1 MFSNTAKYYDE
12 IYASMKKDYA
22 GEAAKANKFIQKHKQ
37 SNGRKLL
44 DVACGTGT
52 HANYL
57 NQYYDVEGID
67 LDTKMIAI
75 AKSKY
80 SWIKFQYGDM
90 VNFSTH
96 RKFDVITCLFSSIGY
111 VRTKSRLQ
119 KAVKNM
125 AEHLSPGGVLLIE
138 PWFSQEQW
146 TTGRMNLAFVN
157 RDDLKVVRMSRSSR
171 RGSVSILE
179 FQYLIG
185 TSKKIVHSTERH
197 ELGLFSKKDYL
208 DAFHS
213 AGLKTIYDSK
223 GLHGRG
229 LYLGVKAVK

>member
-1 MFSNTAKYYDE
+1 MFTNTATYYDE

-22 GEAAKANKFIQKHKQ
+22 GEAAKVNKFIQKHKKT
-37 SNGRKLL
+37 NGRKLL

-67 LDTKMIAI
+67 LDTKMIAV

-80 SWIKFQYGDM
+80 PSIKFQYGDM
-90 VNFSTH
+90 VNFSIH

-125 AEHLSPGGVLLIE
+125 ADHLSQGGVLLVE
-138 PWFSQEQW
+138 PWFSQDQW
-146 TTGRMNLAFVN
+146 TVGRVNLVSIN
-157 RDDLKVVRMSRSSR
+157 HDDLKIVRMSRSSR
-171 RGSVSILE
+171 RGSISIIE

-185 TSKKIVHSTERH
+185 NSRKITHSIERH
-197 ELGLFSKKDYL
+197 ELGLFSNKDYL
-208 DAFHS
+208 DAFDS
-213 AGLKTIYDSK
+213 AGLKTVYDSK
-223 GLHGRG
+223 GLNGRG
-229 LYLGVKAVK
+229 LYLGIKAVK

>member
-1 MFSNTAKYYDE
+1 MFRNTAKYYDE

-22 GEAAKANKFIQKHKQ
+22 GEAAKANKFIQKHKKT
-37 SNGRKLL
+37 NGRKLL

-67 LDTKMIAI
+67 LDTKMIAV

-80 SWIKFQYGDM
+80 SSIKFQYGDM
-90 VNFSTH
+90 VNFSMS

-111 VRTKSRLQ
+111 VKTKTRLQ

-125 AEHLSPGGVLLIE
+125 AGHLRAGGILLIE
-138 PWFSQEQW
+138 PWFSQDQW
-146 TTGRMNLAFVN
+146 TVGRMSLASVD
-157 RDDLKVVRMSRSSR
+157 RDDLKLTRISRSSR
-171 RGSVSILE
+171 SRGVSIIE

-185 TSKKIVHSTERH
+185 TSRKITHVTERH
-197 ELGLFSKKDYL
+197 EMGLFSKKDYL

-213 AGLKTIYDSK
+213 AGLKTVHDPR
-223 GLHGRG
+223 GLDGRG
-229 LYLGVKAVK
+229 LYIGIKP

>member
-1 MFSNTAKYYDE
+1 MFTNTATYYDE

-22 GEAAKANKFIQKHKQ
+22 GEAAKANKFIQKHKKT
-37 SNGRKLL
+37 NGRKLL
-44 DVACGTGT
+44 DIACGTGA

-57 NQYYDVEGID
+57 NQNYDVEGID
-67 LDTKMIAI
+67 LDTKMIAV

-80 SWIKFQYGDM
+80 SSIKFQYGDM
-90 VNFSTH
+90 VNFSFH

-125 AEHLSPGGVLLIE
+125 ADHLSQGGVLLVE
-138 PWFSQEQW
+138 PWFSQDQW
-146 TTGRMNLAFVN
+146 TVGRVNLVSIN
-157 RDDLKVVRMSRSSR
+157 HDDLKIVRMSRSSR
-171 RGSVSILE
+171 RGSISIIE

-197 ELGLFSKKDYL
+197 ELGLFSEKDYL

-213 AGLKTIYDSK
+213 AGLKTVYDSK
-223 GLHGRG
+223 GLNGRG